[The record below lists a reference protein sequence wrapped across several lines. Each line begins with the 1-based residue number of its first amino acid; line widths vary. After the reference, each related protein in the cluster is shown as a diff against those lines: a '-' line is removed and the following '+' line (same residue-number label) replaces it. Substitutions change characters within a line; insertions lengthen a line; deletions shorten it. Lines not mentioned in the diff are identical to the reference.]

1 MLFPHIEVSS
11 IALLEY
17 FGLVVGPIQYTPE
30 GYDLNNKLLL
40 LICAWQAPHLDV
52 FWMLHPPLLIKYDAR
67 YFT

>member
-40 LICAWQAPHLDV
+40 LICAWQGPHLDV
-52 FWMLHPPLLIKYDAR
+52 F
-67 YFT
+67 